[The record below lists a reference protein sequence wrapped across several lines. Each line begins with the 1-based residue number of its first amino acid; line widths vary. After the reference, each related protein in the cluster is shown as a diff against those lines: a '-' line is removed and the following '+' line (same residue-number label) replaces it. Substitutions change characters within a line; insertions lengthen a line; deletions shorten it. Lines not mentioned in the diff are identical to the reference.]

1 MRINFSMLFY
11 YQPTKGQIMENQSD
25 LVGSLARA
33 QTKIRNARKDAK
45 NSFLGNEYA
54 TLASV
59 YDACRD
65 ALSSEGIAVVQSFHN
80 ETQEGKTVTF
90 LKTSL
95 LKGEKEICSTLPLQW
110 IKDWHTMGS
119 AITYARRYSLSALV
133 GLTQADDDAGQASF
147 GTTPKPEPKP
157 TQEEEEPKPTPE
169 EEAKQILDQ
178 VEGAEKWLAD
188 ITGETDLQ
196 KMLSQAIIKR
206 IINLGEKGIRAKVGA
221 NK

>member
-1 MRINFSMLFY
+1 
-11 YQPTKGQIMENQSD
+11 
-25 LVGSLARA
+25 
-33 QTKIRNARKDAK
+33 
-45 NSFLGNEYA
+45 
-54 TLASV
+54 
-59 YDACRD
+59 
-65 ALSSEGIAVVQSFHN
+65 
-80 ETQEGKTVTF
+80 
-90 LKTSL
+90 
-95 LKGEKEICSTLPLQW
+95 
-110 IKDWHTMGS
+110 MGS

-157 TQEEEEPKPTPE
+157 TQEEEPKPTPE
-169 EEAKQILDQ
+169 EEAKQILNQ

-188 ITGETDLQ
+188 ITGETDLK